1 LLCVVLGDSVFINSL
16 SFLSSYMAAKEK
28 RFVNYLVTNSSCVIV
43 TFGKDG
49 SGSGGPWLTLW
60 CMSDSRLEEVNKFSR
75 LSEYPA
81 SDQEFL
87 TLVVLDER
95 NKC

>member
-1 LLCVVLGDSVFINSL
+1 
-16 SFLSSYMAAKEK
+16 MAAKEK
-28 RFVNYLVTNSSCVIV
+28 RFVHYLVTNSSCVIV
-43 TFGKDG
+43 TFGSD
-49 SGSGGPWLTLW
+49 GSGGPWLTLW
-60 CMSDSRLEEVNKFSR
+60 WMSDTRLEEVNTFSR

-87 TLVVLDER
+87 TLVVLDEN